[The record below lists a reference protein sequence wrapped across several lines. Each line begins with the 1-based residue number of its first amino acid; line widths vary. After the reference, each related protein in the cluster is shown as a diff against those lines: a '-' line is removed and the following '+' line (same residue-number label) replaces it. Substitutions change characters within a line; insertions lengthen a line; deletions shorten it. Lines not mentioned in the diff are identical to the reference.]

1 MSLCVLAGGKI
12 TVIAATAF
20 SLSWIHSVEKIE
32 WQEDWAIVDAEF
44 VLTEARVKGS
54 GAGMDP
60 GAGAR
65 LVDGWWTW
73 HPEAPPVGTLHLA
86 ASGTTV
92 SGWKICYGPQDDCT
106 VFGEMAGDTIAL
118 AECGP
123 EGG

>member
-1 MSLCVLAGGKI
+1 MSLCILAGGKV

-60 GAGAR
+60 GAPPAPGCAHL
-65 LVDGWWTW
+65 LVN
-73 HPEAPPVGTLHLA
+73 ALPVDPLLGLA
-86 ASGTTV
+86 AGRTPAQV
-92 SGWKICYGPQDDCT
+92 SLQLC
-106 VFGEMAGDTIAL
+106 FR
-118 AECGP
+118 
-123 EGG
+123 